1 MNKLIFQYTNPAAP
15 AGIEK
20 RNRLLLDKLHQEF
33 QGPFTV
39 TEAAKVLE
47 MIASRTG
54 RLLAHWASYG
64 WLSRLRK
71 GLYVTVPLGARS
83 PAQWSEDPWVVAHR
97 LFEPCYIGGWSACEH
112 WGLTEQIFREIVVF
126 TTRKVHSRRITVKET
141 SFLLRV
147 ILLRKLFGT
156 TPIWRQQTKVPV
168 SDPSRTV
175 ADLLN
180 DPTIGGGMRF
190 IAEVVENYF
199 GSEHRDDAA
208 LLKAVSRLGNWTAFK
223 RLGYIVETLGIKA
236 PKVLSTCRAHL
247 SKGYSLFDPMV
258 KAKGQIIRRWNL
270 RVNVAIRPR
279 SERS

>member
-1 MNKLIFQYTNPAAP
+1 MNKLISQYTNPAAP

-39 TEAAKVLE
+39 TEVAKVLE
-47 MIASRTG
+47 MNASRTS

-112 WGLTEQIFREIVVF
+112 WGLTEQIFREIIVF
-126 TTRKVHSRRITVKET
+126 TTRKVHSRRVTVKET
-141 SFLLRV
+141 PFLLRV
-147 ILLRKLFGT
+147 IHPRKLFGT
-156 TPIWRQQTKVPV
+156 ASVWRQQTKVQV

-180 DPTIGGGMRF
+180 DPTLGGGMRF

-199 GSEHRDDAA
+199 GSEHRDDPS
-208 LLKAVSRLGNWTAFK
+208 LLNAISHLGNRTVCK
-223 RLGYIVETLGIKA
+223 RLGHIVETLGIDA
-236 PKVLSTCRAHL
+236 PEVVSACRANL
-247 SKGYSLFDPMV
+247 SKGYSLFDPKV
-258 KAKGQIIRRWNL
+258 KVKGPIVRRWNL
-270 RVNVAIRPR
+270 RVNVAIRSRGDR
-279 SERS
+279 S